1 VAVYRGCDDHA
12 LAETMDERSPDTI
25 VLCRPAAPYFCVG
38 YHRVPAQEL
47 DLGRHL
53 ATLNGL
59 LRPHPSEAE
68 VRRRLIREYET
79 GLGRPLA
86 RGGLTGLE
94 EAAVVTREERRLARL
109 PDAGGGGL
117 GDAPLKLT
125 RRVSVHEWM
134 GPVGGDEVTVTARI
148 TDGRIEE
155 LVVAGQALDRTE
167 AEPRVLEALG
177 AGTRQ

>member
-1 VAVYRGCDDHA
+1 MAMHRGCDDHA

-38 YHRVPAQEL
+38 CHRVPAQEL

-59 LRPHPSEAE
+59 SRPHPSEAE
-68 VRRRLIREYET
+68 VRRPLIREDET

-86 RGGLTGLE
+86 RGGLTGLDE
-94 EAAVVTREERRLARL
+94 AVVTREERRLARL
-109 PDAGGGGL
+109 PNAGGGL

-125 RRVSVHEWM
+125 RRVRVQERMW
-134 GPVGGDEVTVTARI
+134 PVGADEVTVTARI